1 MAVVTPAMV
10 KELRELTGAG
20 MLDCKKALE
29 ASECNIE
36 EAIKWL
42 REKGIAKAEKKASR
56 VAAEGLC
63 GFAFNTQGNEAVVYE
78 VNSETDFV
86 AQNEKF
92 TSLLVRVGEIIANS
106 DAQCTNCA
114 LEINVEGK
122 TLNEVILEASGT
134 IGEKL
139 SLRRVQR
146 VSKNENQT
154 FGAYKHMGGR
164 IVSLVLI
171 DGNDE
176 EVAKD
181 VAMHIAALAPK
192 YVSNEEISAE
202 EVAKEREI
210 LLAQAL
216 NENET
221 AAKPKPQQIIE
232 KMVEGRL
239 VKNFKEVCLLDQPFV
254 KNPDQT
260 VAAYVKS
267 KGCSVVSFVRLVVGE
282 GIEKEVVDFAAEVA
296 AQAGLNK

>member
-1 MAVVTPAMV
+1 MAVTPLMV
-10 KELRELTGAG
+10 KELREKTGAG

-29 ASECNIE
+29 ATDCNME
-36 EAIKWL
+36 EAITWL
-42 REKGIAKAEKKASR
+42 REKGIAKAEKKSSR

-63 GFAFNTQGNEAVVYE
+63 SFVVEGNKAVVFE

-92 TSLLVRVGEIIANS
+92 TSLIAKIGQIIVNS
-106 DAQCTNCA
+106 DAKCTECA
-114 LEINVEGK
+114 LNIEVEGK
-122 TLNEVILEASGT
+122 TLNQIILEASGT
-134 IGEKL
+134 IGEKI
-139 SLRRVQR
+139 SLRRVQ
-146 VSKNENQT
+146 VYTKNDDQT

-164 IVSLVLI
+164 IVSLVLLN
-171 DGNDE
+171 GTNE
-176 EVAKD
+176 ECAKD
-181 VAMHIAALAPK
+181 IAMHIAASSPK
-192 YVSNEEISAE
+192 YVSNDEIPAA

-216 NENET
+216 NENAE

-239 VKNFKEVCLLDQPFV
+239 VKNFKEICLLDQPFV

-260 VAAYVKS
+260 VAVYAKS
-267 KGCSVVSFVRLVVGE
+267 CGCSVASFVRIAVGE

>member
-1 MAVVTPAMV
+1 MPAVTPLMV
-10 KELRELTGAG
+10 KELREKTGAG

-29 ASECNIE
+29 ASECDME

-63 GFAFNTQGNEAVVYE
+63 SFAFNGDSAVVFE

-92 TSLLVRVGEIIANS
+92 TALIAKVGEVIANS
-106 DAQCTNCA
+106 DAMCTNCA

-146 VSKNENQT
+146 VTKGEGQV

-164 IVSLVLI
+164 IVTLVLLQ
-171 DGNDE
+171 GTDE

-181 VAMHIAALAPK
+181 IAMHVAALGPK
-192 YVSNEEISAE
+192 YVSSDEISAE

-239 VKNFKEVCLLDQPFV
+239 VKNFKEICLLDQPFV

-260 VAAYVKS
+260 VATYVKS
-267 KGCSVVSFVRLVVGE
+267 KGCNVVSFVRLVVGE

>member
-1 MAVVTPAMV
+1 MPVTPLMV
-10 KELRELTGAG
+10 KELREKTGAG

-29 ASECNIE
+29 ASDCDM
-36 EAIKWL
+36 EAAITWL

-63 GFAFNTQGNEAVVYE
+63 SVEVSGNNAVVFE

-92 TSLLVRVGEIIANS
+92 TSLLAKVGNIIVNS
-106 DAQCTNCA
+106 EAKCTDCA
-114 LEINVEGK
+114 LNIHVEGK
-122 TLNEVILEASGT
+122 KLSEIILEASGT

-139 SLRRVQR
+139 SLRRVSR
-146 VSKNENQT
+146 VVKTDSQV
-154 FGAYKHMGGR
+154 FGAYKHMGGK
-164 IVSLVLI
+164 IVTLVLLNGT
-171 DGNDE
+171 DGE
-176 EVAKD
+176 AARD
-181 VAMHIAALAPK
+181 VAMHIAAINPK
-192 YVSNEEISAE
+192 YVSKNDISAE
-202 EVAKEREI
+202 EIAKERDI

-216 NENET
+216 NENAE
-221 AAKPKPQQIIE
+221 AAKPKPEAIIA

-239 VKNFKEVCLLDQPFV
+239 NKNLQEICLLNQPFV

-260 VAAYVKS
+260 VEAFVKS
-267 KGCSVVSFVRLVVGE
+267 KGCEVVSFVRLAVGE

>member
-1 MAVVTPAMV
+1 MPVTPLMV
-10 KELRELTGAG
+10 KELREKTGAG

-29 ASECNIE
+29 ASDCDM
-36 EAIKWL
+36 EAAITWL

-63 GFAFNTQGNEAVVYE
+63 SVEVSGNNAVVFE

-92 TSLLVRVGEIIANS
+92 TSLLAKVGNIIVNS
-106 DAQCTNCA
+106 EAKCTDCA
-114 LEINVEGK
+114 LNIDVEGK
-122 TLNEVILEASGT
+122 KLSEIILEASGT

-139 SLRRVQR
+139 SLRRVSR
-146 VSKNENQT
+146 VVKTDSQV
-154 FGAYKHMGGR
+154 FGAYKHMGGK
-164 IVSLVLI
+164 IVTLVLLNGT
-171 DGNDE
+171 DGE
-176 EVAKD
+176 AARD
-181 VAMHIAALAPK
+181 VAMHIAAINPK
-192 YVSNEEISAE
+192 YVSKNDISAE
-202 EVAKEREI
+202 EVSKEREI

-216 NENET
+216 NENAE
-221 AAKPKPQQIIE
+221 AAKPKPEAIIA

-239 VKNFKEVCLLDQPFV
+239 NKNLQEICLLNQPFV

-260 VAAYVKS
+260 VEAFVKS
-267 KGCSVVSFVRLVVGE
+267 KGCEVVSFVRLAVGE

>member
-1 MAVVTPAMV
+1 MPAVTPLMV
-10 KELRELTGAG
+10 KELREKTGAG

-29 ASECNIE
+29 ASECDIE

-42 REKGIAKAEKKASR
+42 REKGIAKAEKKANR

-63 GFAFNTQGNEAVVYE
+63 SFAFNNNSAVVFE

-92 TSLLVRVGEIIANS
+92 TSLIERVGTIIANS
-106 DAQCTNCA
+106 DAMCTDCA
-114 LEINVEGK
+114 LAINVEGK
-122 TLNEVILEASGT
+122 SLNEVILEASGT

-146 VSKNENQT
+146 VTKTDAQV

-164 IVSLVLI
+164 IVTLVLL
-171 DGNDE
+171 DGNDAE
-176 EVAKD
+176 CAKD
-181 VAMHIAALAPK
+181 IAMHIAALGPK
-192 YVSNEEISAE
+192 YVSSEQISAE

-239 VKNFKEVCLLDQPFV
+239 VKNFKEICLLDQPFV

-260 VAAYVKS
+260 VATFVKS
-267 KGCSVVSFVRLVVGE
+267 RGCSVVSFVRLVVGE

-296 AQAGLNK
+296 AQAGLK

>member
-1 MAVVTPAMV
+1 MPVTPLMV
-10 KELRELTGAG
+10 KELREKTGAG

-29 ASECNIE
+29 ASDCDM
-36 EAIKWL
+36 EAAITWL

-63 GFAFNTQGNEAVVYE
+63 SVEVAGNNAVVFE

-92 TSLLVRVGEIIANS
+92 TSLLAKVGNIIVNS
-106 DAQCTNCA
+106 EAKCTDCA
-114 LEINVEGK
+114 LNIDVEGK
-122 TLNEVILEASGT
+122 KLSEIILEASGT

-139 SLRRVQR
+139 SLRRVSR
-146 VSKNENQT
+146 VVKTDSQV
-154 FGAYKHMGGR
+154 FGAYKHMGGK
-164 IVSLVLI
+164 IVTLVLLN
-171 DGNDE
+171 GNDGE
-176 EVAKD
+176 AARD
-181 VAMHIAALAPK
+181 VAMHIAAINPK
-192 YVSNEEISAE
+192 YVSKNDISAE
-202 EVAKEREI
+202 EIAKERDI

-216 NENET
+216 NENAE
-221 AAKPKPQQIIE
+221 AAKPKPEAIIA

-239 VKNFKEVCLLDQPFV
+239 NKNLQEICLLNQPFV

-260 VAAYVKS
+260 VEAFVKS
-267 KGCSVVSFVRLVVGE
+267 KGCEVVSFVRLAVGE

>member
-1 MAVVTPAMV
+1 MTAVTPLMV
-10 KELRELTGAG
+10 KELREKTGAG

-29 ASECNIE
+29 ASNCDIE

-63 GFAFNTQGNEAVVYE
+63 SFAFNGDSAVVFE

-92 TSLLVRVGEIIANS
+92 TSLIERVGEIIANS
-106 DAQCTNCA
+106 DAMCTNCA
-114 LEINVEGK
+114 LEINVDGK
-122 TLNEVILEASGT
+122 SLNEVILEASGT

-146 VSKNENQT
+146 VTKNENQV

-164 IVSLVLI
+164 IVSLVLL
-171 DGNDE
+171 DGTDVE
-176 EVAKD
+176 CAKD

-192 YVSNEEISAE
+192 YVSSEQISAE
-202 EVAKEREI
+202 EVQKEREI

-239 VKNFKEVCLLDQPFV
+239 TKNFKEICLLDQPFV

-267 KGCSVVSFVRLVVGE
+267 KGCNVVSFVRLVVGE

-296 AQAGLNK
+296 AQAGLK

>member
-1 MAVVTPAMV
+1 MAVTPLMV
-10 KELRELTGAG
+10 KELREKTGAG

-29 ASECNIE
+29 ATECNIE
-36 EAIKWL
+36 EAITWL

-63 GFAFNTQGNEAVVYE
+63 GFAFNGNSAVVFE

-92 TSLLVRVGEIIANS
+92 TSLLTKVGDVIVNS
-106 DAQCTNCA
+106 DAQCTDCA
-114 LEINVEGK
+114 LAINIEGK

-146 VSKNENQT
+146 VVKNDNQV

-164 IVSLVLI
+164 IVSLVLM
-171 DGNDE
+171 DGTDSE
-176 EVAKD
+176 CAKD

-192 YVSNEEISAE
+192 YVSSEEISAE

-239 VKNFKEVCLLDQPFV
+239 VKNFKEICLLDQPFV

-267 KGCSVVSFVRLVVGE
+267 KGCNVVSFVRLVVGE

>member
-1 MAVVTPAMV
+1 MPAVTPLMV
-10 KELRELTGAG
+10 KELREKTGAG

-29 ASECNIE
+29 ATECNIE
-36 EAIKWL
+36 EAITWL

-63 GFAFNTQGNEAVVYE
+63 GYAFNGNSAVVFE

-92 TSLLVRVGEIIANS
+92 TSLLTKVGEIIVNS
-106 DAQCTNCA
+106 DAQCTDCA
-114 LEINVEGK
+114 LAINVEGK

-146 VSKNENQT
+146 VVKNDNQV

-164 IVSLVLI
+164 IVSLVLV
-171 DGNDE
+171 DGTDAE
-176 EVAKD
+176 CAKD
-181 VAMHIAALAPK
+181 IAMHIAALAPK
-192 YVSNEEISAE
+192 YVSSEEISAE

-267 KGCSVVSFVRLVVGE
+267 KGCNVVSFVRLVVGE

>member
-1 MAVVTPAMV
+1 MPAVTPLMV
-10 KELRELTGAG
+10 KELREKTGAG

-29 ASECNIE
+29 ASECDME

-63 GFAFNTQGNEAVVYE
+63 SFAFNGDSAVVFE

-92 TSLLVRVGEIIANS
+92 TALIAKVGEVIANS
-106 DAQCTNCA
+106 DAMCTNCA

-146 VSKNENQT
+146 VTKGEGQV

-164 IVSLVLI
+164 IVTLVLLQ
-171 DGNDE
+171 GTDE

-181 VAMHIAALAPK
+181 IAMHVAALGPK
-192 YVSNEEISAE
+192 YVSSDEISAE

-239 VKNFKEVCLLDQPFV
+239 VKNFKEICLLDQPFV

-260 VAAYVKS
+260 VATYVKS

>member
-1 MAVVTPAMV
+1 MPAVTPSMV
-10 KELRELTGAG
+10 KELREKTGAG

-29 ASECNIE
+29 ASDCNIE

-63 GFAFNTQGNEAVVYE
+63 SYAFNGDSAVVFE

-92 TSLLVRVGEIIANS
+92 TSLIAKVGEVIANS
-106 DAQCTNCA
+106 DAMCTNCA

-146 VSKNENQT
+146 VTKAEGQV

-164 IVSLVLI
+164 IVTLVLLQ
-171 DGNDE
+171 GNDE

-181 VAMHIAALAPK
+181 IAMHVAALGPK
-192 YVSNEEISAE
+192 YVSSEEISAE

-221 AAKPKPQQIIE
+221 AAKPTPQQIIE

-239 VKNFKEVCLLDQPFV
+239 VKNFKEICLLDQPFV

-260 VAAYVKS
+260 VATYVKS
-267 KGCSVVSFVRLVVGE
+267 KGCSVVSFVRLAVGE

-296 AQAGLNK
+296 AQAGLK

>member
-1 MAVVTPAMV
+1 MPAVTPLMV
-10 KELRELTGAG
+10 KELREKTGAG

-29 ASECNIE
+29 ATECNIE
-36 EAIKWL
+36 EAITWL

-63 GFAFNTQGNEAVVYE
+63 GFAFNGNSAVVFE

-92 TSLLVRVGEIIANS
+92 TSLLTKVGDIIVNS
-106 DAQCTNCA
+106 DAQCTDCA
-114 LEINVEGK
+114 LAINVEGK

-146 VSKNENQT
+146 VVKNDNQV

-164 IVSLVLI
+164 IVSLVLM
-171 DGNDE
+171 DGTDAE
-176 EVAKD
+176 CAKD

-192 YVSNEEISAE
+192 YVSSEEISAE

-239 VKNFKEVCLLDQPFV
+239 VKNFKEICLLDQPFV

-260 VAAYVKS
+260 VATYVKS

-296 AQAGLNK
+296 AQAGLK

>member
-1 MAVVTPAMV
+1 MPVTPLMV
-10 KELRELTGAG
+10 KELREKTGAG

-29 ASECNIE
+29 ASDCDMEQ
-36 EAIKWL
+36 AVVWL

-63 GFAFNTQGNEAVVYE
+63 SVEVCGNTAVVFE

-92 TSLLVRVGEIIANS
+92 INLINKIGDVLIHS
-106 DAQCTNCA
+106 DAKCTNCA
-114 LEINVEGK
+114 LEVQVEGK
-122 TLNEVILEASGT
+122 TLNQFILEASGT

-146 VSKNENQT
+146 FTKADNQV
-154 FGAYKHMGGR
+154 FGAYKHMGGK
-164 IVSLVLI
+164 IVSLVTLN
-171 DGNDE
+171 GND
-176 EVAKD
+176 ADCARD
-181 VAMHIAALAPK
+181 VAMHVAAIAPK
-192 YVSNEEISAE
+192 YVSKDDISPEEI
-202 EVAKEREI
+202 AKEKEI

-216 NENET
+216 NENAE
-221 AAKPKPQQIIE
+221 AAKPKPEAIIA

-239 VKNFKEVCLLDQPFV
+239 NKNLQDICLLNQPFV

-260 VAAYVKS
+260 VAAYVAS
-267 KGCSVVSFVRLVVGE
+267 KGCEVVSFVRLAVGE

>member
-1 MAVVTPAMV
+1 MPAVTPLMV
-10 KELRELTGAG
+10 KELREKTGAG

-29 ASECNIE
+29 ASNCDIE
-36 EAIKWL
+36 EAVKWL

-63 GFAFNTQGNEAVVYE
+63 SFALNGNSAVVFE

-92 TSLLVRVGEIIANS
+92 VTLINNVGEIIANS

-114 LEINVEGK
+114 LELNVNGK
-122 TLNEVILEASGT
+122 TLNEIILEASGT

-146 VSKNENQT
+146 VTKNDNQV

-164 IVSLVLI
+164 IVSLVLV

-181 VAMHIAALAPK
+181 IAMHIAALAPK

-239 VKNFKEVCLLDQPFV
+239 VKNFKEICLLDQPFV

-267 KGCSVVSFVRLVVGE
+267 KGCNVVSFVRLVVGE

>member
-1 MAVVTPAMV
+1 MPAVTPLMV
-10 KELRELTGAG
+10 KELREKTGAG

-29 ASECNIE
+29 ASDCNIE

-63 GFAFNTQGNEAVVYE
+63 SYAFNGDSAVVFE

-92 TSLLVRVGEIIANS
+92 TSLIAKVGEVIANS
-106 DAQCTNCA
+106 DAMCTNCA

-146 VSKNENQT
+146 VTKTDSQV

-164 IVSLVLI
+164 IVTLVLLQ
-171 DGNDE
+171 GNDE

-181 VAMHIAALAPK
+181 IAMHVAALGPK
-192 YVSNEEISAE
+192 YVSSEEISAE

-267 KGCSVVSFVRLVVGE
+267 KGCNVVSFVRLVVGE

>member
-1 MAVVTPAMV
+1 MPAVTPSMV
-10 KELRELTGAG
+10 KELREKTGAG

-29 ASECNIE
+29 ASNCDIE

-63 GFAFNTQGNEAVVYE
+63 SYAFSGNSAVVFE
-78 VNSETDFV
+78 MNSETDFV

-92 TSLLVRVGEIIANS
+92 TSLIATVGEIIANS
-106 DAQCTNCA
+106 DAMCTNCA
-114 LEINVEGK
+114 LEINVDGK
-122 TLNEVILEASGT
+122 TLNQLILEASGT
-134 IGEKL
+134 IGEKI

-146 VSKNENQT
+146 VTKNENQV

-164 IVSLVLI
+164 IVSLVLL
-171 DGNDE
+171 DGSDAE
-176 EVAKD
+176 CAKD
-181 VAMHIAALAPK
+181 IAMHIAALGPK
-192 YVSNEEISAE
+192 YVSNEQISVE

-216 NENET
+216 NENAT

-239 VKNFKEVCLLDQPFV
+239 VKNFKEICLLDQPFV

-267 KGCSVVSFVRLVVGE
+267 KGCNVVSFVRLVVGE

>member
-1 MAVVTPAMV
+1 MPVTPLMV
-10 KELRELTGAG
+10 KELREKTGAG

-29 ASECNIE
+29 ASDCDM
-36 EAIKWL
+36 EAAITWL

-63 GFAFNTQGNEAVVYE
+63 SVEVAGNNAVVFE

-92 TSLLVRVGEIIANS
+92 TSLLAKVGNIIVNS
-106 DAQCTNCA
+106 EAKCTDSA
-114 LEINVEGK
+114 LNIDVEGK
-122 TLNEVILEASGT
+122 KLSEIILEASGT

-139 SLRRVQR
+139 SLRRVSR
-146 VSKNENQT
+146 VVKTDSQV
-154 FGAYKHMGGR
+154 FGAYKHMGGK
-164 IVSLVLI
+164 IVTLVLLN
-171 DGNDE
+171 GNDGE
-176 EVAKD
+176 AARD
-181 VAMHIAALAPK
+181 VAMHIAAINPK
-192 YVSNEEISAE
+192 YVSKNDISAE
-202 EVAKEREI
+202 EVSKEREI

-216 NENET
+216 NENAE
-221 AAKPKPQQIIE
+221 AAKPKPEAIIA

-239 VKNFKEVCLLDQPFV
+239 NKNLQEICLLNQPFV

-260 VAAYVKS
+260 VEAFVKS
-267 KGCSVVSFVRLVVGE
+267 KGCEVVSFVRLAVGE

>member
-36 EAIKWL
+36 EAVKWL

-63 GFAFNTQGNEAVVYE
+63 GFAFNAEGTEAVVYE

-92 TSLLVRVGEIIANS
+92 TTLLAKVGEVIANS

-114 LEINVEGK
+114 LEVNVEGK

-146 VSKNENQT
+146 VAKNENQV

-239 VKNFKEVCLLDQPFV
+239 VKNFKEICLLDQPFV

>member
-1 MAVVTPAMV
+1 MPVTPLMV
-10 KELRELTGAG
+10 KELREKTGAG

-29 ASECNIE
+29 ASDCDM
-36 EAIKWL
+36 EAAITWL

-63 GFAFNTQGNEAVVYE
+63 SVEVAGNNAVVFE

-92 TSLLVRVGEIIANS
+92 TSLLAKVGNIIVNS
-106 DAQCTNCA
+106 EAKCTDSA
-114 LEINVEGK
+114 LNIDVEGK
-122 TLNEVILEASGT
+122 KLSEIILEASGT

-139 SLRRVQR
+139 SLRRVSR
-146 VSKNENQT
+146 VVKTDSQV
-154 FGAYKHMGGR
+154 FGAYKHMGGK
-164 IVSLVLI
+164 IVTLVLLN
-171 DGNDE
+171 GNDGE
-176 EVAKD
+176 AARD
-181 VAMHIAALAPK
+181 VAMHIAPINPK
-192 YVSNEEISAE
+192 YVSKNDISAE
-202 EVAKEREI
+202 EVSKEREI

-216 NENET
+216 NENAE
-221 AAKPKPQQIIE
+221 AAKPKPEAIIA

-239 VKNFKEVCLLDQPFV
+239 NKNLQEICLLNQPFV

-260 VAAYVKS
+260 VEAFVKS
-267 KGCSVVSFVRLVVGE
+267 KGCEVVSFVRLAVGE

>member
-1 MAVVTPAMV
+1 MPAVTPSMV
-10 KELRELTGAG
+10 KELREKTGAG

-29 ASECNIE
+29 ASDCNIE

-63 GFAFNTQGNEAVVYE
+63 SYAFNGDSAVIFE

-92 TSLLVRVGEIIANS
+92 TSLIAKVGEIIANS
-106 DAQCTNCA
+106 DAMCTNCA

-146 VSKNENQT
+146 VTKTEGQV

-164 IVSLVLI
+164 IVTLVLLQ
-171 DGNDE
+171 GNDE

-181 VAMHIAALAPK
+181 VAMHVAALGPK
-192 YVSNEEISAE
+192 YVSNDEISAE

-239 VKNFKEVCLLDQPFV
+239 VKNFKEICLLDQPFV

-267 KGCSVVSFVRLVVGE
+267 KGCNVVSFVRLVVGE

>member
-1 MAVVTPAMV
+1 MPAVTPLMV
-10 KELRELTGAG
+10 KELREKTGAG

-29 ASECNIE
+29 ATECNIDD
-36 EAIKWL
+36 AITWL

-63 GFAFNTQGNEAVVYE
+63 GVVIEGNNAVVFE

-92 TSLLVRVGEIIANS
+92 TSLLTQIGEVLIAS

-114 LEINVEGK
+114 LALDVNGK

-146 VSKNENQT
+146 FTKNDSQV
-154 FGAYKHMGGR
+154 FGAYKHQGGR
-164 IVSLVLI
+164 IVTLVLLNGT
-171 DGNDE
+171 DAE
-176 EVAKD
+176 CAKD
-181 VAMHIAALAPK
+181 LAMHVAASAPK
-192 YVSNEEISAE
+192 YVSNAEIPAE

-210 LLAQAL
+210 LLAQAI
-216 NENET
+216 NENAT
-221 AAKPKPQQIIE
+221 AAKPKPQEILA

-239 VKNFKEVCLLDQPFV
+239 TKNFKEICLLDQPFV

-260 VAAYVKS
+260 VAVFTKS
-267 KGCSVVSFVRLVVGE
+267 KGCEVVSFVRLVVGE

>member
-1 MAVVTPAMV
+1 MPAVTPLMV
-10 KELRELTGAG
+10 KELREKTGAG

-29 ASECNIE
+29 ASNCDIE

-63 GFAFNTQGNEAVVYE
+63 SFAFSGNSAVVFE
-78 VNSETDFV
+78 MNSETDFV

-92 TSLLVRVGEIIANS
+92 TSLIAKVGEVIANS

-114 LEINVEGK
+114 LEINVDGK

-134 IGEKL
+134 IGEKI

-146 VSKNENQT
+146 FVKNEGQV

-164 IVSLVLI
+164 IVSLVLL
-171 DGNDE
+171 DGSDAE
-176 EVAKD
+176 CAKD
-181 VAMHIAALAPK
+181 IAMHIAALGPK
-192 YVSNEEISAE
+192 YVSSEQISAE

-221 AAKPKPQQIIE
+221 ATKPKPQQIIE

-239 VKNFKEVCLLDQPFV
+239 VKNFKEICLLDQPFV

-267 KGCSVVSFVRLVVGE
+267 KGCNVVSFVRLVVGE

>member
-1 MAVVTPAMV
+1 MPAVTPSMV
-10 KELRELTGAG
+10 KELREKTGAG

-63 GFAFNTQGNEAVVYE
+63 SYAFNGDSAVVFE

-92 TSLLVRVGEIIANS
+92 TSLIAKVGEIIANS
-106 DAQCTNCA
+106 DAMCTNCA

-146 VSKNENQT
+146 VTKAEGQV

-164 IVSLVLI
+164 IVTLVLLQ
-171 DGNDE
+171 GNDE

-181 VAMHIAALAPK
+181 IAMHVAALGPK
-192 YVSNEEISAE
+192 YVSSEEISA
-202 EVAKEREI
+202 
-210 LLAQAL
+210 
-216 NENET
+216 
-221 AAKPKPQQIIE
+221 
-232 KMVEGRL
+232 
-239 VKNFKEVCLLDQPFV
+239 
-254 KNPDQT
+254 
-260 VAAYVKS
+260 
-267 KGCSVVSFVRLVVGE
+267 
-282 GIEKEVVDFAAEVA
+282 
-296 AQAGLNK
+296 

>member
-1 MAVVTPAMV
+1 
-10 KELRELTGAG
+10 

-29 ASECNIE
+29 ATDCNIE
-36 EAIKWL
+36 DAITWL

-63 GFAFNTQGNEAVVYE
+63 SVVVKENEAVVFE

-92 TSLLVRVGEIIANS
+92 TSLLTRIGEILINS
-106 DAQCTNCA
+106 DAKCTDCA
-114 LEINVEGK
+114 LEVVVDGK
-122 TLNEVILEASGT
+122 TLKEIILEASGT

-146 VSKNENQT
+146 VTAVEGQT
-154 FGAYKHMGGR
+154 FGFYKHQGGR
-164 IVSLVLI
+164 IVSLVVI
-171 DGNDE
+171 NGTDAE
-176 EVAKD
+176 CAKD
-181 VAMHIAALAPK
+181 VAMHVAASAPK
-192 YVSNEEISAE
+192 YVSNAEIPAE

-216 NENET
+216 NENAES
-221 AAKPKPQQIIE
+221 AKPKPQQIIE

-239 VKNFKEVCLLDQPFV
+239 TKNFKEICLLDQPFV

-260 VAAYVKS
+260 VSVFVKS
-267 KGCSVVSFVRLVVGE
+267 KGCEVASFLRLVVGE

-296 AQAGLNK
+296 AQAGLK

>member
-1 MAVVTPAMV
+1 MPAVTPLMV
-10 KELRELTGAG
+10 KELREKTGAG

-29 ASECNIE
+29 ATECNIE
-36 EAIKWL
+36 EAITWL

-63 GFAFNTQGNEAVVYE
+63 GYAFNGNSAVVFE

-92 TSLLVRVGEIIANS
+92 TSLLTKVGDIIANS
-106 DAQCTNCA
+106 DAQCTDCA
-114 LEINVEGK
+114 LAINVEGK

-146 VSKNENQT
+146 VVKNDNQV

-164 IVSLVLI
+164 IVALVLM
-171 DGNDE
+171 DGTDAE
-176 EVAKD
+176 CAKD

-192 YVSNEEISAE
+192 YVSSEEISAE

-239 VKNFKEVCLLDQPFV
+239 VKNFKEICLLDQPFV

-260 VAAYVKS
+260 VATYVKS

-296 AQAGLNK
+296 AQAGLK

>member
-1 MAVVTPAMV
+1 MPAVTPSMV
-10 KELRELTGAG
+10 KELREKTGAG

-29 ASECNIE
+29 ASNCDIE

-63 GFAFNTQGNEAVVYE
+63 NFAVNGNSAVVFE

-92 TSLLVRVGEIIANS
+92 VNLINNVAEVIVNS
-106 DAQCTNCA
+106 DAQCTDCA
-114 LEINVEGK
+114 LALDVNGK
-122 TLNEVILEASGT
+122 SLNEVILEASGT

-146 VSKNENQT
+146 VTKNDNQV

-164 IVSLVLI
+164 IVALVLV

-181 VAMHIAALAPK
+181 IAMHIAALAPK
-192 YVSNEEISAE
+192 YVSNAEISAE

-221 AAKPKPQQIIE
+221 SAKPKPQQIIE

-239 VKNFKEVCLLDQPFV
+239 VKNFKEICLLDQPFV

-267 KGCSVVSFVRLVVGE
+267 KGCNVVSFVRLVVGE

>member
-1 MAVVTPAMV
+1 MPAVTPLMV
-10 KELRELTGAG
+10 KELREKTGAG

-29 ASECNIE
+29 ATECNIE
-36 EAIKWL
+36 EAITWL

-63 GFAFNTQGNEAVVYE
+63 GFAFNGNNAVVYE

-92 TSLLVRVGEIIANS
+92 TSLLTRVGEIIVNS
-106 DAQCTNCA
+106 DAKCTDCA
-114 LEINVEGK
+114 LAINVDGK

-146 VSKNENQT
+146 VVKNDNQV

-164 IVSLVLI
+164 IVSLVLV
-171 DGNDE
+171 DGTDAE
-176 EVAKD
+176 CAKD

-267 KGCSVVSFVRLVVGE
+267 KGCNVVSFVRLVVGE

>member
-1 MAVVTPAMV
+1 MPAVTPLMV
-10 KELRELTGAG
+10 KELREKTGAG

-29 ASECNIE
+29 ATECNIE
-36 EAIKWL
+36 EAITWL

-63 GFAFNTQGNEAVVYE
+63 SYAFNGDSAVVFE

-92 TSLLVRVGEIIANS
+92 TSLIAKVGEVIANS
-106 DAQCTNCA
+106 DAMCTNCA

-146 VSKNENQT
+146 VTKAEGQV

-164 IVSLVLI
+164 IVTLVLLQ
-171 DGNDE
+171 GNDE

-181 VAMHIAALAPK
+181 IAMHVAALGPK
-192 YVSNEEISAE
+192 YVSSEEISAE

-239 VKNFKEVCLLDQPFV
+239 VKNFKEICLLDQPFV

-260 VAAYVKS
+260 VATYVKS

-296 AQAGLNK
+296 AQAGLK

>member
-1 MAVVTPAMV
+1 MPVTPLMV
-10 KELRELTGAG
+10 KELREKTGAG

-29 ASECNIE
+29 ASDCDM
-36 EAIKWL
+36 EAAITWL

-63 GFAFNTQGNEAVVYE
+63 SVVVEGNNAVVFE

-92 TSLLVRVGEIIANS
+92 TSLLTKVGNIIVNS
-106 DAQCTNCA
+106 DAKCTDCA
-114 LEINVEGK
+114 LNIDVEGK
-122 TLNEVILEASGT
+122 KLSEIILEASGT

-139 SLRRVQR
+139 SLRRVSR
-146 VSKNENQT
+146 VVKSDNQV
-154 FGAYKHMGGR
+154 FGAYKHMGGK
-164 IVSLVLI
+164 IVTLVLLNGT
-171 DGNDE
+171 DSE
-176 EVAKD
+176 AAKD
-181 VAMHIAALAPK
+181 VAMHIAAINPK
-192 YVSNEEISAE
+192 YVSKNDISAE
-202 EVAKEREI
+202 EIAKEREI

-216 NENET
+216 NENAES
-221 AAKPKPQQIIE
+221 AKPKPQAIIE

-239 VKNFKEVCLLDQPFV
+239 NKNLQEICLLNQPFV

-260 VAAYVKS
+260 VEAFVKS
-267 KGCSVVSFVRLVVGE
+267 KGCEVVSFIRLAVGE

>member
-1 MAVVTPAMV
+1 MPAVTPLMV
-10 KELRELTGAG
+10 KELREKTGAG

-29 ASECNIE
+29 ASNCDIE

-63 GFAFNTQGNEAVVYE
+63 GYAFNGNSAVVFE

-92 TSLLVRVGEIIANS
+92 TSLLTKVGDIIVNS
-106 DAQCTNCA
+106 DAQCTDCA
-114 LEINVEGK
+114 LAINVEGK

-146 VSKNENQT
+146 VVKNDNQV

-164 IVSLVLI
+164 IVSLVLV
-171 DGNDE
+171 DGTDAE
-176 EVAKD
+176 CAKD

-192 YVSNEEISAE
+192 YVSSEEISAE

-239 VKNFKEVCLLDQPFV
+239 VKNFKEICLLDQPFV

-267 KGCSVVSFVRLVVGE
+267 KGCNVVSFVRLVVGE

>member
-1 MAVVTPAMV
+1 MPAVTPLMV
-10 KELRELTGAG
+10 KELREKTGAG

-29 ASECNIE
+29 ASNCDIE
-36 EAIKWL
+36 EAVKWL

-63 GFAFNTQGNEAVVYE
+63 SFALNGNSAVVFE

-92 TSLLVRVGEIIANS
+92 VTLINNVGEIIANS

-114 LEINVEGK
+114 LELNVNGK
-122 TLNEVILEASGT
+122 TLNEIILEASGT

-146 VSKNENQT
+146 VTKNDNQV

-164 IVSLVLI
+164 IVSLVLV

-181 VAMHIAALAPK
+181 IAMHIAALAPK

-267 KGCSVVSFVRLVVGE
+267 KGCNVVSFVRLVVGE

>member
-1 MAVVTPAMV
+1 MPAVTPLMV
-10 KELRELTGAG
+10 KELREKTGAG

-29 ASECNIE
+29 ATECNIE
-36 EAIKWL
+36 EAITWL

-63 GFAFNTQGNEAVVYE
+63 GYAFNGNSAVVFE

-92 TSLLVRVGEIIANS
+92 TSLLTKVGEIIVNS
-106 DAQCTNCA
+106 DAKCTDCA
-114 LEINVEGK
+114 LAINVDGK

-146 VSKNENQT
+146 VVKNDNQV

-164 IVSLVLI
+164 IVSLVLV
-171 DGNDE
+171 DGTDAE
-176 EVAKD
+176 CAKD

-192 YVSNEEISAE
+192 YVSSEEISAE

-239 VKNFKEVCLLDQPFV
+239 VKNFKEICLLDQPFV

-260 VAAYVKS
+260 VATYVKS

>member
-1 MAVVTPAMV
+1 M
-10 KELRELTGAG
+10 K
-20 MLDCKKALE
+20 
-29 ASECNIE
+29 
-36 EAIKWL
+36 
-42 REKGIAKAEKKASR
+42 KGIAKAEKKASR

-63 GFAFNTQGNEAVVYE
+63 SFAFNGNSAVVFE

-92 TSLLVRVGEIIANS
+92 VTLINNVGEIIANS
-106 DAQCTNCA
+106 NAECTNCA
-114 LEINVEGK
+114 LELNVDGK

-146 VSKNENQT
+146 VTKTDSQV

-164 IVSLVLI
+164 IVTLVLL
-171 DGNDE
+171 DGTDAE
-176 EVAKD
+176 CAKD
-181 VAMHIAALAPK
+181 VAMHIAALGPK
-192 YVSNEEISAE
+192 YVSSEQISAE

-221 AAKPKPQQIIE
+221 SAKPKPQQIIE

-239 VKNFKEVCLLDQPFV
+239 VKNFKEICLLDQPFV

-267 KGCSVVSFVRLVVGE
+267 KGCNVVSFVRLVVGE